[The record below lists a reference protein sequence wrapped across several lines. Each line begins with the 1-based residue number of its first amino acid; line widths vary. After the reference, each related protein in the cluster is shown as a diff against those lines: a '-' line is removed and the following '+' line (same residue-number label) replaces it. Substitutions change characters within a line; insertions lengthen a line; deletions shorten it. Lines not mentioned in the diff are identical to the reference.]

1 MKRNVWRVTRWRVPD
16 GEWRGKACVSV
27 FGQAAL
33 ALAILSSASCLVF
46 AGDSGS
52 TPRPKTRVAGHPAPA
67 AAEKPSLKGLVKP
80 AFVKAPFVPAAKTAR
95 LQRLQALVD
104 SQDWLK
110 DPFRHLQTDMVEVV
124 DDLADG
130 QTHTPAHVSQP
141 KIISRLDTL
150 IELLEKQCKAGGGGN
165 PNSPLRRS
173 VLAGGPGGL
182 GDLNAPR
189 SSRRKWAELTPKE
202 RERILQSRTEGF
214 PAGYEEILGEYY
226 RRLATEDSVRA
237 IAPSGQKPVSGKA
250 P

>member
-1 MKRNVWRVTRWRVPD
+1 MKKGLGTRGQGLGKRNGRFARVLLAGALICSTGRLVLAGSNTPAASPPAA
-16 GEWRGKACVSV
+16 GKA
-27 FGQAAL
+27 AL
-33 ALAILSSASCLVF
+33 KDLVNPQF
-46 AGDSGS
+46 
-52 TPRPKTRVAGHPAPA
+52 
-67 AAEKPSLKGLVKP
+67 LKV
-80 AFVKAPFVPAAKTAR
+80 PFVPKGQKKSAR
-95 LQRLQALVD
+95 LQQLQALVD

-110 DPFRHLQTDMVEVV
+110 DPFRHLQTDMVDVI

-130 QTHTPAHVSQP
+130 KTHTPAHVSEP
-141 KIISRLDTL
+141 KIVTRLDAL
-150 IELLEKQCKAGGGGN
+150 IELLEKQCKGGGGGN

-173 VLAGGPGGL
+173 VLAGGPGGI

-237 IAPSGQKPVSGKA
+237 IAPAGGKA
-250 P
+250 AAAKSP

>member
-1 MKRNVWRVTRWRVPD
+1 MKRK
-16 GEWRGKACVSV
+16 EWRRGVVVSAL
-27 FGQAAL
+27 GHAAL
-33 ALAILSSASCLVF
+33 AVAVLSSTRGSVF
-46 AGDSGS
+46 AGDNGS
-52 TPRPKTRVAGHPAPA
+52 APQPKTPAAGHAAPVA
-67 AAEKPSLKGLVKP
+67 TGKPSLKGLVKP

-95 LQRLQALVD
+95 LQQLQALVD
-104 SQDWLK
+104 SKDWLK
-110 DPFRHLQTDMVEVV
+110 DPFRHLQTDMVEIV

-150 IELLEKQCKAGGGGN
+150 IELLEKQCKSGGGGGN

-173 VLAGGPGGL
+173 VLAGGPGGI

-189 SSRRKWAELTPKE
+189 NSRRKWAELTPKE
-202 RERILQSRTEGF
+202 RERMLQSRTEGF

-237 IAPSGQKPVSGKA
+237 IAPSGQKPAPGKA

>member
-1 MKRNVWRVTRWRVPD
+1 MKRK
-16 GEWRGKACVSV
+16 EWRGEARVCSV
-27 FGQAAL
+27 EYAVL
-33 ALAILSSASCLVF
+33 VLAILLSTSGSVF
-46 AGDSGS
+46 AGDNGS
-52 TPRPKTRVAGHPAPA
+52 ASRPKTPEAGPPAPA
-67 AAEKPSLKGLVKP
+67 AAGKPSLKGLVKP
-80 AFVKAPFVPAAKTAR
+80 AFVKAPFVPAANSAR
-95 LQRLQALVD
+95 LQQLQALVD
-104 SQDWLK
+104 SKDWLK
-110 DPFRHLQTDMVEVV
+110 DPFRHLQTDMVEIV

-141 KIISRLDTL
+141 KIISRLDML
-150 IELLEKQCKAGGGGN
+150 IELLEKQCKSGGGGGN

-173 VLAGGPGGL
+173 VLAGGPGGI

-189 SSRRKWAELTPKE
+189 NIRRKWAELTPKE

>member
-1 MKRNVWRVTRWRVPD
+1 MNQ
-16 GEWRGKACVSV
+16 GRGNRELGRGQRLVRLACRTLFTAVIFASPVLLANAADAKAPTP
-27 FGQAAL
+27 AERK
-33 ALAILSSASCLVF
+33 
-46 AGDSGS
+46 SGL
-52 TPRPKTRVAGHPAPA
+52 TDI
-67 AAEKPSLKGLVKP
+67 VKP
-80 AFVKAPFVPAAKTAR
+80 AFLHAPFAPAAKSAR

-104 SQDWLK
+104 SNDWLK
-110 DPFRHLQTDMVEVV
+110 DPFRHLQTDMVDVL
-124 DDLADG
+124 DDLAEAK
-130 QTHTPAHVSQP
+130 THPPAYVTEP
-141 KIISRLDTL
+141 KILSRLDML
-150 IELLEKQCKAGGGGN
+150 IKILEKQCKGGKAGGN

-173 VLAGGPGGL
+173 VLAGGPGGV

-237 IAPSGQKPVSGKA
+237 IAPSSKPAAAKA

>member
-1 MKRNVWRVTRWRVPD
+1 MKRK
-16 GEWRGKACVSV
+16 EWRGEARVCSV
-27 FGQAAL
+27 EYAVL
-33 ALAILSSASCLVF
+33 VLAILLSTSGSVF
-46 AGDSGS
+46 AGDNGS
-52 TPRPKTRVAGHPAPA
+52 ASRPKTPGAGPPAPA
-67 AAEKPSLKGLVKP
+67 AAGKPSLKGLVKP
-80 AFVKAPFVPAAKTAR
+80 AFVKAPFVPAANSAR
-95 LQRLQALVD
+95 LQQLQALVD
-104 SQDWLK
+104 SKDWLK
-110 DPFRHLQTDMVEVV
+110 DPFRHLQTDMVEIV

-141 KIISRLDTL
+141 KIISRLDML
-150 IELLEKQCKAGGGGN
+150 IELLEKQCKSGGGGGK

-173 VLAGGPGGL
+173 VLAGGPGGI

-189 SSRRKWAELTPKE
+189 NIRRKWAELTPKE

>member
-1 MKRNVWRVTRWRVPD
+1 MKRNHWQ
-16 GEWRGKACVSV
+16 GKAAVSTL
-27 FGQAAL
+27 GDAAL
-33 ALAILSSASCLVF
+33 VLAILASTSGLVC

-52 TPRPKTRVAGHPAPA
+52 APRPKTPDVGHPVPA
-67 AAEKPSLKGLVKP
+67 AAGKPSLKGLVKP
-80 AFVKAPFVPAAKTAR
+80 AFVNSPFVPTAKTAR
-95 LQRLQALVD
+95 LQQLQGLVD
-104 SQDWLK
+104 SKDWLK
-110 DPFRHLQTDMVEVV
+110 DPFRRLQTDMVEII

-130 QTHTPAHVSQP
+130 KTHTPAHVSQP

-150 IELLEKQCKAGGGGN
+150 IELLEKQCKSGGGGN
-165 PNSPLRRS
+165 GKSPLRRS
-173 VLAGGPGGL
+173 VLAGGPGGI

-189 SSRRKWAELTPKE
+189 NSRRKWAELTPKE
-202 RERILQSRTEGF
+202 RERMLQSRTEGF